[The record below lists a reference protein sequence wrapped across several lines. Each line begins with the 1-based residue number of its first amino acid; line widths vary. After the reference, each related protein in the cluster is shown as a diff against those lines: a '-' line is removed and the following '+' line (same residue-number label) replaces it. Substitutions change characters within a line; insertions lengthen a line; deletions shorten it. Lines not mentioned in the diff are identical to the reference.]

1 MATSKSLAE
10 LLDENKEFISLTEN
24 GLRIK
29 CLITPHEMPPRADA
43 VQAYLTSAKF
53 KKAKEWYS
61 QDFSKYEPFLVRDK
75 KSGKKLFCRITR
87 TRVNMIP
94 ADVEKHVNGKRFL
107 RLKQN
112 YLDREAKRESGIG
125 EDEDEEDDDD
135 EEDAEGDEEDGDG
148 GADDDI
154 DVDEEAA
161 AAAAAGVW
169 MPKEELNAIV
179 SGFKVKKT
187 PKLAKRSKTEV
198 VDEMDEGEEE
208 EGEGEDEEEGADSD
222 AGDEEASV
230 NSEDSDI
237 HLYIRE
243 APPKPVI
250 KAKALAKGKGKGK
263 AKGDSDANGKRKGKS
278 KSKSKSEGVH
288 TVDVAETEPGQKRA
302 AASQIKGTSKK
313 VRN

>member
-1 MATSKSLAE
+1 MATTSKSLAE

-75 KSGKKLFCRITR
+75 KSDKKLFCRITR
-87 TRVNMIP
+87 TRVNLIP
-94 ADVEKHVNGKRFL
+94 TDVEKHVNGKRFL

-112 YLDREAKRESGIG
+112 YLDREAKRESGI
-125 EDEDEEDDDD
+125 DEDDD
-135 EEDAEGDEEDGDG
+135 EEEEGAEGDIEDGDG
-148 GADDDI
+148 GEDDDI

-169 MPKEELNAIV
+169 MPKEELTAIV
-179 SGFKVKKT
+179 SGFKVKKS
-187 PKLAKRSKTEV
+187 PKHTKGSKTEV
-198 VDEMDEGEEE
+198 VDEMDEGDEDEE
-208 EGEGEDEEEGADSD
+208 EEEGADSG

-243 APPKPVI
+243 VPPKPVI
-250 KAKALAKGKGKGK
+250 KAKALAKSKGEGKGKGK
-263 AKGDSDANGKRKGKS
+263 AKGYSDANGKGKEKGKS
-278 KSKSKSEGVH
+278 KSKSESVH
-288 TVDVAETEPGQKRA
+288 TADVAETEPVKKRA
-302 AASQIKGTSKK
+302 AATQIKGSSKK